1 MELTNKRNE
10 ALPWLYAVV
19 FAFLAASLY
28 GITNNNY
35 YVLAFPWVLTIISL
49 AVFRLDY
56 LFWFTIF
63 ITPLSLNFSK
73 TSLGI
78 GISIPAEPIMF
89 GLMAVYLIKLAYDKG
104 IDKKIFFHPVSLAI
118 LFHLF
123 WMGLTSVFSEMPI
136 VSIKHTAA
144 RFTFVLV
151 FYYMA
156 TQIFKNHRTILKY
169 IWFYLVPLLLVV
181 AYALVR
187 HSSYG
192 FTEKSADWVMSP
204 FYNDHTSY
212 AAALAFYLPVTIAL
226 IFGKFKSG
234 TNNINYLIVSLIL
247 LVAIILSFT
256 RAAYVGLTLSLAV
269 SIMFLLRIRFS
280 LVALAFGVLLSFVL
294 VFQNELAMELEKN
307 REESSTNFS
316 SHLQSITNI
325 TTDASNIERFN
336 RWNCAVKMFKERPIL
351 GWGPG
356 TYAFLYAP
364 YQVSNEKTIIST
376 NFGDGGNAH
385 SEILGPLAEQGLIG
399 SISYLLIVLL
409 VCYYSSVFISKCKNR
424 NTKLLAMGLFL
435 GLIAY
440 WVHGFLNNFL
450 DTDKASVSYWG
461 FIAALVA
468 LQVYYKENNKEE
480 FTD

>member
-1 MELTNKRNE
+1 
-10 ALPWLYAVV
+10 
-19 FAFLAASLY
+19 
-28 GITNNNY
+28 
-35 YVLAFPWVLTIISL
+35 
-49 AVFRLDY
+49 
-56 LFWFTIF
+56 
-63 ITPLSLNFSK
+63 
-73 TSLGI
+73 
-78 GISIPAEPIMF
+78 
-89 GLMAVYLIKLAYDKG
+89 
-104 IDKKIFFHPVSLAI
+104 
-118 LFHLF
+118 
-123 WMGLTSVFSEMPI
+123 
-136 VSIKHTAA
+136 
-144 RFTFVLV
+144 
-151 FYYMA
+151 
-156 TQIFKNHRTILKY
+156 
-169 IWFYLVPLLLVV
+169 
-181 AYALVR
+181 
-187 HSSYG
+187 
-192 FTEKSADWVMSP
+192 
-204 FYNDHTSY
+204 
-212 AAALAFYLPVTIAL
+212 
-226 IFGKFKSG
+226 
-234 TNNINYLIVSLIL
+234 
-247 LVAIILSFT
+247 
-256 RAAYVGLTLSLAV
+256 
-269 SIMFLLRIRFS
+269 
-280 LVALAFGVLLSFVL
+280 
-294 VFQNELAMELEKN
+294 MELEKN